1 MITFPSID
9 SKTELI
15 FNQFFGIGDILFIEP
30 IMRRFF
36 QEGYKINLPIL
47 KIYLPIQHYFPYI
60 NFIEQENYKI
70 KFHAMIEEADHWLKL
85 AMKSNR
91 PDLIK
96 KAALLWGKI
105 IDLRGECETELFK

>member
-60 NFIEQENYKI
+60 NFIEQEN
-70 KFHAMIEEADHWLKL
+70 FPFIE
-85 AMKSNR
+85 
-91 PDLIK
+91 IF
-96 KAALLWGKI
+96 LL
-105 IDLRGECETELFK
+105 